1 MAALD
6 FDDTLSLIQSIV
18 LLGAL
23 GVTLYFSREQARF
36 QKDDLETATLASL
49 DEKLHHLIEIFMQD
63 PGLLKIIASAPA
75 TGYKRE
81 EPTAYY
87 TLSLCSHA
95 YHMKARGI
103 LGGNDWA
110 GWLQW
115 MKNVFQ
121 YGSLGMYW
129 KGQGME
135 TWFDPEFRE
144 FVNRELLVDLAKA

>member
-6 FDDTLSLIQSIV
+6 FDDALSLIQSIV
-18 LLGAL
+18 LIGAL
-23 GVTLYFSREQARF
+23 GVTLYFSREQAKV
-36 QKDDLETATLASL
+36 QKDDLETATLAAL

-63 PGLLKIIASAPA
+63 PGLLRIISNAPA
-75 TGYKRE
+75 TGYTRE

-87 TLSLCSHA
+87 ALSLCSHA

-103 LGGNDWA
+103 LSGSDWA

-115 MKNVFQ
+115 MKNVFE
-121 YGSLGMYW
+121 YGSLERFW

-144 FVNRELLVDLAKA
+144 FVNRELLVAPART